1 MKQLSTFLSV
11 LAFIGVIILFVM
23 MNKQGKTSSNLGAS
37 ATASNINIPLSGKIA
52 YVDIDSL
59 EANYVFLKSK
69 KDDFKKKQIQVENEL
84 QGDYQKMQ
92 GDYNEVQK
100 KIQAK
105 TITQPE
111 YEAAQ
116 KRFSQMEQSLQTRKQ
131 ALSDQL
137 LKEQEEFNKELKER
151 IDNFL
156 NDYNKDKHYDFIFS
170 FASSV
175 SGTILYAN
183 HGLNITNEVVN
194 GLNELAKKASDDKK
208 KNK

>member
-1 MKQLSTFLSV
+1 MKHVSTILSV
-11 LAFIGVIILFVM
+11 IGIIGVLILFVLI
-23 MNKQGKTSSNLGAS
+23 NKQNKVSMSAPSSAGAS
-37 ATASNINIPLSGKIA
+37 NVNIPISGKIA

-69 KDDFKKKQIQVENEL
+69 KDDFKKKQTQIENEL

-131 ALSDQL
+131 TLSDQL
-137 LKEQEEFNKELKER
+137 IKEQEEFNKELKER
-151 IDNFL
+151 IDNYL
-156 NDYNKDKHYDFIFS
+156 NEYNKEKHYDFIFS

-183 HGLNITNEVVN
+183 HGLNITNEVVT
-194 GLNELAKKASDDKK
+194 GLNELAKKAGDDKK

>member
-1 MKQLSTFLSV
+1 MKHVSTILSV
-11 LAFIGVIILFVM
+11 IGIIGVLILFVLI
-23 MNKQGKTSSNLGAS
+23 NKQNKVSMSAPSSAGAS
-37 ATASNINIPLSGKIA
+37 NVNIPISGKIA

-69 KDDFKKKQIQVENEL
+69 KDDFKKKQTQIENEL

-131 ALSDQL
+131 TLSDQL
-137 LKEQEEFNKELKER
+137 IKEQEEFNKELKER
-151 IDNFL
+151 IDNYL
-156 NDYNKDKHYDFIFS
+156 NEYNKEKHYDFIFS

-194 GLNELAKKASDDKK
+194 GLNELAKKAGDDKK